1 MLDLFY
7 GLDPDLALH
16 AVVLAGGCATF
27 FLILLWR
34 RCPRCT
40 WQEWSS
46 ELLGRD
52 DKDDAADE

>member
-7 GLDPDLALH
+7 GLEPDLALH

-34 RCPRCT
+34 RCPRCS

-46 ELLGRD
+46 ELPGRD
-52 DKDDAADE
+52 DKDAAEE

>member
-7 GLDPDLALH
+7 GLEPNLALH
-16 AVVLAGGCATF
+16 AIVLAGGCATF

>member
-7 GLDPDLALH
+7 GLEPDLALH

-40 WQEWSS
+40 WQEWSR

-52 DKDDAADE
+52 DRDDAADE

>member
-7 GLDPDLALH
+7 GLEPDLALH

-46 ELLGRD
+46 ELQGRD

>member
-1 MLDLFY
+1 MLDLLY
-7 GLDPDLALH
+7 GLEPDLALH

-34 RCPRCT
+34 RCPNCT
-40 WQEWSS
+40 WQEWTS

-52 DKDDAADE
+52 DRDDGAQD